1 MNINIHVETA
11 MRAIGIFLTTF
22 FTVRWGD
29 RGGTEYDTN
38 LFIVLAISGIFLGRL
53 GGP

>member
-1 MNINIHVETA
+1 MKINIHVETFLK
-11 MRAIGIFLTTF
+11 AIAIFLTTF

-29 RGGTEYDTN
+29 RGGTVYDTY
-38 LFIVLAISGIFLGRL
+38 LFIVLSMLGIFLGHL